1 MIQADAWFKQQNR
14 PVEFTVVSKS
24 GSRVVPLSGEIET
37 KLAPNLEAAI
47 EKSRYEQI
55 AVLDAVYQFDA
66 VHWNLVDPQGNR
78 PAFRSWSYSATR
90 GPGSRRFLTRVQVA
104 ITRRLLRVRKNRLTP
119 GIVTFTKSQLT
130 SIDLQRLDPK
140 SADATAQLL
149 ALAKSRGLP
158 VEEIRHCI
166 RQPDVYWT
174 KENSGEPHFPKSRS
188 LKRSIRKTLQF

>member
-1 MIQADAWFKQQNR
+1 VHLYTNPLLGATASPRVVPIDAHPIEYHQRLGSKSVRKINHGSEHGVSIIVFEDALHQVKSMIQADAWFKQQNR

-78 PAFRSWSYSATR
+78 PAFRSWSYSAT
-90 GPGSRRFLTRVQVA
+90 
-104 ITRRLLRVRKNRLTP
+104 LR
-119 GIVTFTKSQLT
+119 QLNCW
-130 SIDLQRLDPK
+130 L
-140 SADATAQLL
+140 
-149 ALAKSRGLP
+149 
-158 VEEIRHCI
+158 
-166 RQPDVYWT
+166 
-174 KENSGEPHFPKSRS
+174 
-188 LKRSIRKTLQF
+188 